1 MSVLAIQNE
10 PGSWIFGETVARSR
24 CVGGKNSR
32 QMTDVQTL
40 PTVSIADDVNVLDLL
55 FDDKEGV
62 LIDDAF
68 VGSMGSDDS
77 SGLSPSS
84 SDLGSENGTF
94 MFPEDNLGFSD
105 LMEAIMDRNT
115 RKPADLQQDP
125 ATISTV
131 QTSGTMDEEDDDDNA
146 GDSDV
151 CIDLPWGAAEDYF
164 NQDSPEVDTDSMTLP
179 MYTRSGTKFPEL
191 KLTDEEK
198 KLLNAEGVTL
208 PQHLPLTKQEEKALK
223 RVRRKIRNKISAQES
238 RKRKKVYMDGLEDR
252 VKACTAQ
259 NLTLVKKVHQ
269 LEKQNATLM
278 DQLKKL
284 QSLITNSTNK
294 TTQTRTIVMVLLL
307 SFTLLIFP
315 SLSPFSKSP
324 ESDSSVQ
331 GHVPT
336 GVVSR
341 NLLNEQF
348 TRVGEMVDGL
358 ETSLAEQYSPAEEG
372 IPADPLQ
379 VYVVQNTSGE
389 SEGPDATQWKDM
401 RVAERPSDH
410 NATQKPVIKH
420 SDEI

>member
-1 MSVLAIQNE
+1 MASPCQDGV
-10 PGSWIFGETVARSR
+10 TVIT
-24 CVGGKNSR
+24 
-32 QMTDVQTL
+32 MTDVQTL
-40 PTVSIADDVNVLDLL
+40 PTVSISDDVNVLDLL

-77 SGLSPSS
+77 NGLSPSS

-105 LMEAIMDRNT
+105 LMEAIIDGNT
-115 RKPADLQQDP
+115 RKPENFQQDP
-125 ATISTV
+125 ETISTV
-131 QTSGTMDEEDDDDNA
+131 QTSDTMNEDDEDNA

-151 CIDLPWGAAEDYF
+151 CIDLPWGVADDYF

-179 MYTRSGTKFPEL
+179 MYTKSGTKFPEL

-315 SLSPFSKSP
+315 SLSPFNKSP

-358 ETSLAEQYSPAEEG
+358 DTSLADQYSPAEEG
-372 IPADPLQ
+372 IPADSLK

-389 SEGPDATQWKDM
+389 SEGPEATQWKDM
-401 RVAERPSDH
+401 RVAEQPGDN